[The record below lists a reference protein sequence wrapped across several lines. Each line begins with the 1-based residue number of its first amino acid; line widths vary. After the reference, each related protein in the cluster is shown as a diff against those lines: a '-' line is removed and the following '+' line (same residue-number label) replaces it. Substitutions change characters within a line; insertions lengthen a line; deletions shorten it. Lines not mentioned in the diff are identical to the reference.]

1 MSLDPANQLRI
12 EEIRAVVA
20 EICGHDVTPILEAL
34 DAIAP
39 RRDVID
45 AVDGAELILANR
57 SRSALR
63 AVRDIKQGEFVR
75 FAGDSVVYTREHYVR
90 SERRFCLSRVD
101 GTGDRFVSAEKM
113 LIVGFTY

>member
-12 EEIRAVVA
+12 EEIRAAVA

-39 RRDVID
+39 APSVEVSEDRRAIWG
-45 AVDGAELILANR
+45 DGT
-57 SRSALR
+57 SR
-63 AVRDIKQGEFVR
+63 AVRDIKRGEFVR
-75 FAGDSVVYTREHYVR
+75 FANCHVVYTREHYIR

>member
-1 MSLDPANQLRI
+1 MSSDPANQLRI
-12 EEIRAVVA
+12 EEIRAAVA

-39 RRDVID
+39 RNPKTYFPRY
-45 AVDGAELILANR
+45 AAET
-57 SRSALR
+57 SR
-63 AVRDIKQGEFVR
+63 AVRDIKRGEVVKFP
-75 FAGDSVVYTREHYVR
+75 GDKVVYTREHYIP